1 MPLRYL
7 LPAALLSSP
16 LWLAPLDTGR
26 ATKPPASC
34 PDSAISALRAYVTL
48 DSSGARLSSSSYQSS
63 GIRRLVDWDEEP
75 GYDESRVVV
84 SWGVRCLTST
94 HDFTVALLTLH
105 SLGTITASPSG
116 DAHQFIPAVDTVS
129 WEVALQRKRARWVIL
144 APLWSPAISV
154 STAQRSFRLTNAAA
168 LDSAFDARRR

>member
-7 LPAALLSSP
+7 LSAALLSP
-16 LWLAPLDTGR
+16 LLRLGPFHTGA

-34 PDSAISALRAYVTL
+34 PDSAIGALRAYVNL

-63 GIRRLVDWDEEP
+63 GIRRLVDWEDEP

-84 SWGVRCLTST
+84 GWEVRCLTST

-105 SLGTITASPSG
+105 SLGTITASTSG
-116 DAHQFIPAVDTVS
+116 DAHQFIPAADTVS

-144 APLWSPAISV
+144 APLWGPAISV
-154 STAQRSFRLTNAAA
+154 ATAHRSFHLTNAAA
-168 LDSAFDARRR
+168 LDSAFDAGRR